1 VSEIFGPN
9 YANSYDQ
16 LYREKDYSAEC
27 DLLESVFQRYGTGPT
42 SEILDLGCG
51 TGNHAIPLGA
61 RGYNVT
67 GIDRSLN
74 MLSQAE
80 KKAGATNGNGNLR
93 FECGDIRTADLKRT
107 FDASIMMFAVLSYQI
122 ENDDVRA
129 ALETARRHLRPGGLF
144 LFDIWYGPA
153 VLHERPTPRARV
165 ISTPEG
171 EIIRLADGELDSQHQ
186 VCEVDIRLW
195 QIAESKLVSKVH
207 ENHRMRYFFP
217 MELHLFLQMAG
228 FKLIRLGGFPDLDQ
242 EPAETT
248 WNVLAVARAS

>member
-9 YANSYDQ
+9 YAISYDQ

-27 DLLESVFQRYGTGPT
+27 DLLESVFHRYGTVPT

-61 RGYNVT
+61 RGYKVT

-74 MLSQAE
+74 MLSEAE
-80 KKAGATNGNGNLR
+80 KKAVASNGSGNLR
-93 FECGDIRTADLKRT
+93 FEHGDIRTADLKRT

-122 ENDDVRA
+122 TNADVCA

-153 VLHERPTPRARV
+153 VLHERPSPRARV

-171 EIIRLADGELDSQHQ
+171 EIIRLADGELDSQNQ
-186 VCEVDIRLW
+186 LCEVDIRLW
-195 QIAESKLVSKVH
+195 RIAENKLVSRVH

-217 MELHLFLQMAG
+217 MELDLFLQMAG
-228 FKLIRLGGFPDLDQ
+228 FKLIRLGGFPDFEQ

-248 WNVLAVARAS
+248 WNVLAVARTS